1 MKLFVQVMDDDGK
14 VLAEHSADPCQPSC
28 WKAPTGQRFV
38 GKMPQQSSDVVNN
51 GTYELFGITFQP
63 HLRVD
68 RPNGWSTPP
77 PPPSNIP
84 TNLPV
89 GFPNYKPLTKSSF
102 LWSKAAPTPTP
113 KQNSVADSPDCGN
126 IKRII

>member
-1 MKLFVQVMDDDGK
+1 MKLFVQIMGDNGE
-14 VLAEHSADPCQPSC
+14 VLDEYSCDPCQPSR
-28 WKAPTGQRFV
+28 WNAPTEQKFI

-77 PPPSNIP
+77 PDSS
-84 TNLPV
+84 PV
-89 GFPNYKPLTKSSF
+89 GLSGYKPSPKPSF
-102 LWSKAAPTPTP
+102 PWSKSAPTPSP
-113 KQNSVADSPDCGN
+113 KQNPAAGSPPAVIPRG
-126 IKRII
+126 